1 MRYAGVVTRAL
12 ALLVDAALVNAIAV
26 VITAAVALIGSLFDS
41 NLNFD
46 LLGGLLAGFGWI
58 IWVALYFSVFWT
70 VTGQTPGNRVL
81 GIQVVNIRGDT
92 IRWPSALL
100 RFVVLTLCAL
110 PAFLGF
116 LPVLFDPLR
125 RGPHDRAA
133 GTVVRWVPA
142 EQPVPPPP
150 LLTPGAATSPGAPP
164 PRGS

>member
-1 MRYAGVVTRAL
+1 MRYAGVVTRAM
-12 ALLVDAALVNAIAV
+12 ALLVDAAVANVIAV
-26 VITAAVALIGSLFDS
+26 VVTAAASLVGSLFNNDVK
-41 NLNFD
+41 LD

-70 VTGQTPGNRVL
+70 VTGQTPGDRLL
-81 GIQVVNIRGDT
+81 GIQVVSVRGGT
-92 IRWPSALL
+92 ISWPAALL

-133 GTVVRWVPA
+133 GSLVRWVPA